1 VAIQLNAR
9 MSLCQTARGTEA
21 RRQSSGA
28 GIMTLEEIPNLAG
41 TDEDVARWIWHNLVP
56 ESGQASSLQGE
67 LLRAV
72 EKLRWEAQS
81 NGNINWDDQFEM
93 FLDFLDDHLQREP
106 RFSSDIRA
114 SIASDLGRLRNFLPV
129 REIVDESD
137 AGKLPYVDDDLYDRL
152 ASHVV
157 RFCRLNPRL
166 ILHHHNPEQYR

>member
-1 VAIQLNAR
+1 
-9 MSLCQTARGTEA
+9 
-21 RRQSSGA
+21 
-28 GIMTLEEIPNLAG
+28 MTLEEIPNLAG

-114 SIASDLGRLRNFLPV
+114 SIASDLGRLRNFHHHAGGVPV
-129 REIVDESD
+129 EPLRDH
-137 AGKLPYVDDDLYDRL
+137 GRGHGLHCL
-152 ASHVV
+152 ASHVSGWHL
-157 RFCRLNPRL
+157 RL
-166 ILHHHNPEQYR
+166 